1 MKSESEFQQQDP
13 EVWI

>member
-1 MKSESEFQQQDP
+1 MDP